1 MGNKLYKIYKISTDK
16 IISSK
21 DKNQFNLGKHSYEDA
36 VMNGE
41 VVSIMDNQVLHK
53 IRDCYKDNNVS
64 EKDIKN
70 IANDLVNIIVPMDTE
85 KEDDYCVIA
94 KAGFKINDNE
104 YTRFCSGSG
113 QIRRNTITFIRKE
126 LYSYLFE
133 ALCCGLTE
141 EDFGNDFNVAKFN
154 AYFGLNMSGCKF
166 LSEVPRVCV
175 ISDFEQIRPHVEVD
189 YIETDIQMENS
200 KSGKG
205 RGKKIIKK
213 YPVSKFYDE
222 IENVPALNSF
232 DGQGLVDSDYA
243 VKMAKDLGYDYVPS
257 QFIIRAPWI
266 KGLLVNFRWKDYLR
280 QHNVTMLKDIDGIP
294 MRVKDIDIL
303 ISASQ
308 WKMHKIYSKK
318 GGEQGGWKYYIDS
331 MKKNNLKWGV
341 VMPNKKYDDDI
352 KALNYQYN
360 SALNLDDNGLDE
372 LCKRTEELLTNL
384 CSGNLEQVYK
394 SLIIHKNINSDVE
407 CNGDDIDAS
416 DENDKKEYHPFLQ
429 KAVTHNIDLLQDRY
443 IQDLIMKDCKTKFN
457 AAKIGKLLTESNYQF
472 LVSDPVAQV
481 QHVIKNHAIKEIDIE
496 TGELIPNRK
505 EIILE
510 EVDGLLK
517 ENEVYSYYW
526 NKKKWDDNKP
536 RKLVLMRSP
545 LIDRSEVVVADLKRE
560 GVDWYNTITSGIIL
574 SIWDLATLQMQ
585 NCDYDGDRCYSSRM
599 DTLIT
604 ASMKNPR
611 PLMYPSATTQ
621 LMATINQE
629 NCIEADIRGLNS
641 KVGSISNKSAA
652 FYAMLA
658 LYGEDSEEYNELLSR
673 IKILGE
679 IVGVEIDKIK
689 TGVAPVEPTSWK
701 PLQYEKKQSTDINGR
716 VRTIYTQSN
725 EEKDGIRKHNAMI
738 PDKKPYFMRY
748 IYNYL
753 NKDIETFR
761 YSLNQESLYSYGLK
775 IDELLSLPFDE
786 NLIDNILEKQKNEIM
801 LNGDEE
807 FILSQWRTKSKYE
820 RYFPVIDSNCIMNKI
835 CHRFEELERKFSS
848 KNNGNNM
855 LKKYITSSNYDLNIL
870 AQIELLSGQYSQF
883 KKFLTKNNNS
893 NSIENGKAIAKNT
906 KERLS
911 LLYEHI
917 RNQILDLCNNDV
929 QTTFDYMVKAT
940 GNNDTNFVWDVLG
953 DRILEVIPNKPIAID
968 NVQEG

>member
-16 IISSK
+16 IINSR
-21 DKNQFNLGKHSYEDA
+21 DKNQFNLGKYSYEDA

-53 IRDCYKDNNVS
+53 IRDYYKNNNIAD
-64 EKDIKN
+64 KDIKD
-70 IANDLVNIIVPMDTE
+70 IANDLLNIIVPMDTDR
-85 KEDDYCVIA
+85 EDDYRSIA
-94 KAGFKINDNE
+94 KTGFWINDNE
-104 YTRFCSGSG
+104 YTRLCSGSG

-126 LYSYLFE
+126 LYNYLFE

-141 EDFGNDFNVAKFN
+141 EDFGDDFNVAKFN

-166 LSEVPRVCV
+166 LSETPRVCI
-175 ISDFEQIRPHVEVD
+175 ISDFEQIRPHIEVD
-189 YIETDIQMENS
+189 YIETEIQTEKP

-213 YPVSKFYDE
+213 YPVPKFYDE

-232 DGQGLVDSDYA
+232 DGQGLVNSDYA

-280 QHNVTMLKDIDGIP
+280 QHNVTMIKDIDGIP

-318 GGEQGGWKYYIDS
+318 GGEQGGWKYYTDS
-331 MKKNNLKWGV
+331 MKKYNLKWGV

-352 KALNYQYN
+352 KTSNYQYN
-360 SALNLDDNGLDE
+360 SALNLDDVGLDS
-372 LCKRTEELLTNL
+372 LCKLTEEFLTNL

-394 SLIIHKNINSDVE
+394 SLIIHKNVNSDVE
-407 CNGDDIDAS
+407 CSGDDMDS
-416 DENDKKEYHPFLQ
+416 SEEVNEEYHPFLQ
-429 KAVTHNIDLLQDRY
+429 KAVTHNIDLLKDRY
-443 IQDLIMKDCKTKFN
+443 IQDLIMKDCKAKFN

-481 QHVIKNHAIKEIDIE
+481 QHVIKNHAIKEIDIK
-496 TGELIPNRK
+496 TGKLIPKRK
-505 EIILE
+505 EIIVE
-510 EVDGLLK
+510 EVNGLLK
-517 ENEVYSYYW
+517 ANEAYSYYW
-526 NKKKWDDNKP
+526 NKKKWDANNP

-545 LIDRSEVVVADLKRE
+545 LIDRSEVVVADLKSD
-560 GVDWYNTITSGIIL
+560 GVDWYSTITSGIIL

-604 ASMKNPR
+604 ASMKNPK

-621 LMATINQE
+621 LTAKINQT

-658 LYGEDSEEYNELLSR
+658 LYEKDSEEYNELLSR
-673 IKILGE
+673 IKVLGE

-689 TGVAPVEPTSWK
+689 TGVVPIEPTSWK
-701 PLQYEKKQSTDINGR
+701 PLQYEKKQSTDINGK
-716 VRTIYTQSN
+716 VKIIYTQLD
-725 EEKDGIRKHNAMI
+725 EEKECIRKHNSLI

-775 IDELLSLPFDE
+775 IDELLKVTFDG
-786 NLIDNILEKQKNEIM
+786 NLIDNILEKQKNEKHK
-801 LNGDEE
+801 LDDNEE
-807 FILSQWRTKSKYE
+807 FILSQWRTKNKYE
-820 RYFPVIDSNCIMNKI
+820 RYFPVIDSSCIMNKI

-848 KNNGNNM
+848 KNDGNNM
-855 LKKYITSSNYDLNIL
+855 LAEYITSQSYDSTIL
-870 AQIELLSGQYSQF
+870 TQIELLSEQYSQF
-883 KKFLTKNNNS
+883 KRFLTKNNNS
-893 NSIENGKAIAKNT
+893 NCIENGKAIAKNT

-917 RNQILDLCNNDV
+917 FNQILDLCDNDV
-929 QTTFDYMVKAT
+929 QTAFNYMVKAT
-940 GNNDTNFVWDVLG
+940 GNNDTKFVWDVLG
-953 DRILEVIPNKPIAID
+953 DRVLEVIPNKPIVID
-968 NVQEG
+968 NV